1 MSIKLASGL
10 DDFGRA
16 HWLEGLVLLLFT
28 ACSWG
33 LNWPV
38 MKFLLTELPPF
49 TMRAVSGGLGLLIA
63 VAIALWR
70 RESLHLPRSQVLN
83 VIVFAMLNYGVFGL
97 LTVLA
102 LYWMRASEAV
112 VITYTLPIWT
122 MMLAWPILGERPNPP
137 GIIGMIL
144 AIGGIAWLVGADE
157 IRFRA
162 TMLPGVACGFLAA
175 FCFGLGAVIAKRRPL
190 ALPPVAGVAWQI
202 AFGSLPQLGL
212 ALFEH
217 PHLLRVTPLAWAG
230 FAYIAV
236 FPVTVAY
243 LAWFRALSL
252 LPASTSSIAVLLAPL
267 VGVVSS
273 AVLLGD
279 PLGVRQVGAL
289 AVTLGGIGL
298 AALPARYKPLVRIA
312 RGSA

>member
-1 MSIKLASGL
+1 MNTRLTGALYGSG
-10 DDFGRA
+10 RER
-16 HWLEGLVLLLFT
+16 WLEGLALLLFT

-33 LNWPV
+33 LNWPI

-49 TMRAVSGGLGLLIA
+49 TMRSISGGLGLVIA
-63 VAIALWR
+63 VALAVWR
-70 RESLHLPRSQVLN
+70 RESLHLPRSQLLN
-83 VIVFAMLNYGVFGL
+83 VFIFAMLNYGVFGVF
-97 LTVLA
+97 TTLA
-102 LYWMRASEAV
+102 LYWLRASEAV
-112 VITYTLPIWT
+112 VITYTLPIWAT
-122 MMLAWPILGERPNPP
+122 LLAWPILGERPNAP

-144 AIGGIAWLVGADE
+144 AISGIAWLVGADE
-157 IRFRA
+157 IRLSP

-202 AFGSLPQLGL
+202 AFGSLPPLAL

-217 PHLLRVTPLAWAG
+217 PHFSRVTPLAWG
-230 FAYIAV
+230 SFGYIAV

-243 LAWFRALSL
+243 LAWFRALTL
-252 LPASTSSIAVLLAPL
+252 LPASTSAIAVLLSPI

-279 PLGVRQVGAL
+279 PLGLRQLAAL
-289 AVTLGGIGL
+289 TVTLSGIGL
-298 AALPARYKPLVRIA
+298 AALPVRYKPLA
-312 RGSA
+312 GHRGSC